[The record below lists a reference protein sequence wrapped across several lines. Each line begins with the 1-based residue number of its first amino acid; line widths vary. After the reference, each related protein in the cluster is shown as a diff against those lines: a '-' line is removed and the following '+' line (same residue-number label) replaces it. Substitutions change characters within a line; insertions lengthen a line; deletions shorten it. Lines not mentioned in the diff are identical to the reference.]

1 MNGLRIL
8 GTGRCLPASVVTNDD
23 MSLRVDTSDEWIA
36 SRTGIRERRF
46 CREETGVQL
55 AAVAARRAMEQA
67 GITADQVG
75 LCVVATFTPDYLT
88 PSTACLVQQALG
100 LPRDIPA
107 FDLNA
112 ACSGFV
118 YGLAVIRGMLSSLTR
133 PYALLIGAEVLSR
146 VLDFT
151 DRSTCVLF
159 GDGAGAAVLAR
170 DEGRL
175 LAIRLGADGQ
185 REPLYCPGPG
195 RGESLLRMDGRA
207 VFRFAVEAVPRCI
220 GELLADTGLTLDQVD
235 AVVCHQANAR
245 IISHVIR
252 QLKADPAKFYLNVH
266 KYGNTSAASI
276 PIALDEMAEEGRLRP
291 GMKVLCV
298 GFGAGYTWGGA
309 LLEW

>member
-1 MNGLRIL
+1 M
-8 GTGRCLPASVVTNDD
+8 
-23 MSLRVDTSDEWIA
+23 
-36 SRTGIRERRF
+36 
-46 CREETGVQL
+46 
-55 AAVAARRAMEQA
+55 
-67 GITADQVG
+67 
-75 LCVVATFTPDYLT
+75 
-88 PSTACLVQQALG
+88 
-100 LPRDIPA
+100 
-107 FDLNA
+107 
-112 ACSGFV
+112 
-118 YGLAVIRGMLSSLTR
+118 
-133 PYALLIGAEVLSR
+133 
-146 VLDFT
+146 
-151 DRSTCVLF
+151 
-159 GDGAGAAVLAR
+159 
-170 DEGRL
+170 
-175 LAIRLGADGQ
+175 AIRLGADGQ